1 MVREFPNGS
10 VSFDTTLLNISRI
23 PLEQLAL
30 LNLDRET
37 WKQQLLPGQKQ
48 QKNCNYC
55 LISYKDSLTRLA
67 NRRYF
72 SIYLEQQWKK
82 LAPEKTSLS
91 LIVLEIDYFKL
102 YNKTRG
108 YEVAEECLEQVA
120 HAVVDCVDCTN
131 SLVARYEEEKF
142 SVILPK
148 TKASST
154 LKLAENIRNSIK
166 KLGLLHDPGIDGL
179 PDRVVTVSLGVASTI
194 PDLEV
199 APSVL
204 VQAAEEA
211 LYQAKR
217 KGRDRTEVKCITLSS
232 V

>member
-10 VSFDTTLLNISRI
+10 VPLDSTWLNIARI

-30 LNLDRET
+30 LNLDKET
-37 WKQQLLPGQKQ
+37 WQQQLLPWQKQ
-48 QKNCNYC
+48 QKNCSYC

-72 SIYLEQQWKK
+72 SIYLEQQWKT
-82 LAPEKTSLS
+82 LAQERTSLS
-91 LIVLEIDYFKL
+91 LILLEIDYFKL

-108 YEVAEECLEQVA
+108 YEAAEECLQQVA
-120 HAVVDCVDCTN
+120 KAVVDCVDCTN

-142 SVILPK
+142 SIILPK
-148 TKASST
+148 TKASTT
-154 LKLAENIRNSIK
+154 LKIAEKIRNTIK
-166 KLGLLHDPGIDGL
+166 KLALLHDPGIDGL

-194 PDLEV
+194 PDVEA
-199 APSVL
+199 APSLL
-204 VQAAEEA
+204 VRAADEA

-217 KGRDRTEVKCITLSS
+217 KGRDRTEVKCIAASS
-232 V
+232 L